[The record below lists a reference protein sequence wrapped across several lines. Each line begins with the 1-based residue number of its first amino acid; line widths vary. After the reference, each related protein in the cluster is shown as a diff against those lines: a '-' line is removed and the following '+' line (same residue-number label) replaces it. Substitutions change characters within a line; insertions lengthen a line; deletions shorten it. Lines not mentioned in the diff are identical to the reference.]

1 MNKRRLATNR
11 HSEAAG
17 VMQQSYMFA
26 VRTASGITWVYT
38 PTTKLDKVDNRPAT
52 LDKMG
57 LPETKLHKVGI
68 HPYQI

>member
-1 MNKRRLATNR
+1 
-11 HSEAAG
+11 
-17 VMQQSYMFA
+17 MQQSHMFA